1 MVYLLHQHIT
11 QPFFTDAELN
21 HCMNMVCGRE
31 HSHIFVSASRT
42 KRTELMSRA
51 TTQTLTCPCGH
62 VFTNQIYDYV
72 NVGRDPQLR
81 YVVLAGLLN
90 VATCPQCSRR
100 VAIAHPF
107 IYSDP
112 THDLLAYV
120 HPRSDMPEEAR
131 HLILEHLR
139 SVYVNAASLQEEQQ
153 QVNGDGG
160 HTIALTADEAREMPP
175 LQVVFGLDQLNALI
189 NGVLSQ
195 DERMGR
201 LALSTQSRNEA
212 ERGQFLDITRKL
224 ASEMSCN
231 VEVEDLPDEYTVWLY
246 GSRRQIGALM
256 RELAPGG

>member
-1 MVYLLHQHIT
+1 
-11 QPFFTDAELN
+11 
-21 HCMNMVCGRE
+21 
-31 HSHIFVSASRT
+31 
-42 KRTELMSRA
+42 MSRA
-51 TTQTLTCPCGH
+51 ITQTLTCPCGH
-62 VFTNQIYDYV
+62 VFTNPIYDYV
-72 NVGRDPQLR
+72 NVQRDPQLR
-81 YVVLAGLLN
+81 YIVLAGLLN
-90 VATCPQCSRR
+90 VASCPQCGRR

-112 THDLLAYV
+112 AHNLLAYV
-120 HPRSDMPEEAR
+120 HPHSDMPEEAR
-131 HLILEHLR
+131 HIILERLR
-139 SVYVNAASLQEEQQ
+139 SVYVNAASLQEEQHELDEDEYAQ
-153 QVNGDGG
+153 DNANGNGG
-160 HTIALTADEAREMPP
+160 RAIELTADQAREMPP

-189 NGVLSQ
+189 NGVLSP

-212 ERGQFLDITRKL
+212 ERGQFLDIARKL